1 MRSNIDEG
9 KIKKKKKK
17 ANSEMKGVVK
27 KRMWVVLGKKE
38 KEQRGRD
45 NDWIPLGSEP
55 VQLNNG
61 SAEQYWL
68 GWRGGRWQY
77 AYCCSLSGLEL
88 YRCRRHST
96 LSKELSFQPAS
107 WAINPTTCC
116 SQTNCLLPFANPA
129 PLKSRSSRGKTSR
142 RRSKG
147 WLQCS
152 YKFIPKSVK

>member
-1 MRSNIDEG
+1 MEIEEHRQGQKKKNEFRDERGCKEENVGGTGEEG
-9 KIKKKKKK
+9 KRT
-17 ANSEMKGVVK
+17 E
-27 KRMWVVLGKKE
+27 
-38 KEQRGRD
+38 RGRE

-88 YRCRRHST
+88 CRCRRHSI
-96 LSKELSFQPAS
+96 LSKELAFQPAP

-129 PLKSRSSRGKTSR
+129 PLKSKSSRGKTSR
-142 RRSKG
+142 RRSEG
-147 WLQCS
+147 WLQ
-152 YKFIPKSVK
+152 